1 MGCLA
6 DPPHIEDSDQTAE
19 LSLTPGT
26 PLELHCNAQGT
37 PQPNITWHKDGQA
50 LSRPEDSNRAGQAL
64 RVEGVQVL
72 LPRCSGRRLA
82 VGRGAQWHLAKL
94 AKLLL
99 CVGWAHGGVPPGPCP
114 QELPAGNEPKLT
126 QKPDNP
132 SSSLAREGWCRRA
145 VGLGVGAFLEE
156 AGLALALKHG

>member
-26 PLELHCNAQGT
+26 PLELHCDAQGT

-72 LPRCSGRRLA
+72 LPRCCGRRLA
-82 VGRGAQWHLAKL
+82 VGRG
-94 AKLLL
+94 
-99 CVGWAHGGVPPGPCP
+99 GPSGTW
-114 QELPAGNEPKLT
+114 QSW
-126 QKPDNP
+126 P
-132 SSSLAREGWCRRA
+132 SSSS
-145 VGLGVGAFLEE
+145 VLGGHMEVSHLGH
-156 AGLALALKHG
+156 ALRSSQQGTSQS